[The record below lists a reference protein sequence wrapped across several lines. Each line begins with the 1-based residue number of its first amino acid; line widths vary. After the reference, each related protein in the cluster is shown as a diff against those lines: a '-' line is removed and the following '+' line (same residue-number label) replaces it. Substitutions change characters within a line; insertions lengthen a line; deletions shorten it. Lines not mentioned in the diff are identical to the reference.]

1 MNSSVPCVF
10 ESTGGQLATVGSQ
23 KRQSDGGAKTTTSFV
38 IECSECVYA
47 IVLEDGIQIF
57 MGVVVRH
64 VRNDLAKGRPVDN
77 TVNVC

>member
-1 MNSSVPCVF
+1 M
-10 ESTGGQLATVGSQ
+10 
-23 KRQSDGGAKTTTSFV
+23 

-57 MGVVVRH
+57 MGVVGRH

-77 TVNVC
+77 TVNV